1 MAGNAKDNPVAAWG
15 DGAADGTS
23 ATIQAAQFCRRPGK
37 AHANKPACGNGKPAS
52 HG

>member
-1 MAGNAKDNPVAAWG
+1 MAGNAKGNAVAAWG

-23 ATIQAAQFCRRPGK
+23 ATIKAAQFCRRP
-37 AHANKPACGNGKPAS
+37 AQANSPACGNGKPPS